1 MHGGVSGAE
10 LFCYVFQEVFESKF
24 IVKIENRIKRSSGK
38 FTANWQLCW
47 LYTVLNGKTFY
58 VQSKNKTNP

>member
-24 IVKIENRIKRSSGK
+24 IVKI
-38 FTANWQLCW
+38 
-47 LYTVLNGKTFY
+47 
-58 VQSKNKTNP
+58 QSE